1 MTDFI
6 PALRF
11 HALTRLYDPVVR
23 ATTRERAFKRALV
36 AQIRPRPGARLLDLG
51 CGTGTL
57 ALQLAVAHPDAR
69 VLGLDA
75 DAEAL
80 AIAARKIGETGAA
93 IELRQG
99 DARRLSFDD
108 DSFDAVISSLFF
120 HHLSSA
126 GKREVLREV
135 RRVLRPAGELHVA
148 DWGKPGNPLSAAGFL
163 LVRLLDGFEATR
175 DNAAGTLPRLIEE
188 AGFGEVRET
197 RSFATFLGTIRLY
210 RAT

>member
-1 MTDFI
+1 MADFI

-11 HALTRLYDPVVR
+11 RALTRLYDPVLR
-23 ATTRERAFKRALV
+23 ATTRERVFKRALV
-36 AQIRPRPGARLLDLG
+36 EQVRARPGARLLDLG

-57 ALQLAVAHPDAR
+57 TLQLALAYPGAQ

-75 DAEAL
+75 DAQAL
-80 AIAARKIGETGAA
+80 AIAAQKLKAAGAP
-93 IELRQG
+93 IKLHLG

-108 DSFDAVISSLFF
+108 DSFDAVVSSLFF
-120 HHLSSA
+120 HHLSGA

-148 DWGKPGNPLSAAGFL
+148 DWGRPANPLASAGFV
-163 LVRLLDGFEATR
+163 LVRLLDGFENTR
-175 DNAAGTLPRLIEE
+175 DNAAGMLPRMIEE

-197 RSFATFLGTIRLY
+197 RSLATFFGTIRLY
-210 RAT
+210 CAT

>member
-1 MTDFI
+1 MADFI

-36 AQIRPRPGARLLDLG
+36 EQVAAPPGARLLDLG

-57 ALQLAVAHPDAR
+57 TLQLASAYPGAR
-69 VLGLDA
+69 VLGVDVDA
-75 DAEAL
+75 AGL
-80 AIAARKIGETGAA
+80 AIAAGKAARAGAA
-93 IELRQG
+93 IELRQS

-108 DSFDAVISSLFF
+108 DSFDTVVSSLFF
-120 HHLSSA
+120 HHLSGA

-135 RRVLRPAGELHVA
+135 RRVLRPGGELHVA
-148 DWGKPGNPLSAAGFL
+148 DWGRPANALAGAGFL
-163 LVRLLDGFEATR
+163 LVRLLDGFESTR
-175 DNAAGTLPRLIEE
+175 DNAAGTLPRLVQE
-188 AGFGEVRET
+188 AGFEVRET
-197 RSFATFLGTIRLY
+197 RSFTAFLGTIRLY

>member
-1 MTDFI
+1 MADFI

-36 AQIRPRPGARLLDLG
+36 EQVRPRSGATVLDLG

-57 ALQLAVAHPDAR
+57 TVQLALAYPEAQVFG
-69 VLGLDA
+69 VDA

-80 AIAARKIGETGAA
+80 AIATRKASTAGAKTGFQ
-93 IELRQG
+93 LG
-99 DARRLSFDD
+99 DARRLSFED
-108 DSFDAVISSLFF
+108 DSFDAVVSSLFF
-120 HHLSSA
+120 HHLSGA
-126 GKREVLREV
+126 GKREVLREA
-135 RRVLRPAGELHVA
+135 RRVLRPGGELHVA
-148 DWGKPGNPLSAAGFL
+148 DWGRPGNALSSAGFL

-175 DNAAGTLPRLIEE
+175 DNAAGTLPRMIQE

-210 RAT
+210 LAT